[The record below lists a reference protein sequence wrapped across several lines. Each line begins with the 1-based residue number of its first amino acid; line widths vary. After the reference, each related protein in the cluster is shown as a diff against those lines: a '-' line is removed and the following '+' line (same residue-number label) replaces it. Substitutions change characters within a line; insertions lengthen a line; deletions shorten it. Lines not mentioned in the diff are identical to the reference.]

1 MIKIEEEYCMN
12 MNGQTVIFPWDEP
25 MDIDAAA
32 LIDEGAIPMDLPEEN
47 KEERHKQAQQLAAEI
62 LHLEAIL
69 KAKKEEL
76 KQYVEQNGKVVVGD
90 TQFDFVPSY
99 SWEGNWEAL
108 ARHIREKGLNPFDF
122 FKLGS
127 TEATKL
133 MKKTGWDEEQMKE
146 HGVFRVMSGKQFRSS
161 KVK

>member
-1 MIKIEEEYCMN
+1 MN

-25 MDIDAAA
+25 VRDMDAANKT
-32 LIDEGAIPMDLPEEN
+32 IEGTRPVVLSEEQQEE
-47 KEERHKQAQQLAAEI
+47 KEKQAQALAAEI

-76 KQYVEQNGKVVVGD
+76 KQYVEQHGKVVVGD
-90 TQFDFVPSY
+90 TQFDFIPTY

-108 ARHIREKGLNPFDF
+108 AGYIREKGLNPFDF

-133 MKKTGWDEEQMKE
+133 MKKTGWKEEQLKE
-146 HGVFRVMSGKQFRSS
+146 YGVYRIESGKQFRSS

>member
-1 MIKIEEEYCMN
+1 MIKLEEEYCMN
-12 MNGQTVIFPWDEP
+12 MNGQTVLFPWDEP
-25 MDIDAAA
+25 MDIEAAA
-32 LIDEGAIPMDLPEEN
+32 LIHEEAGPMALPDEEE
-47 KEERHKQAQQLAAEI
+47 KQKQAQQLAAEI

-76 KQYVEQNGKVVVGD
+76 KRYVEQNGKVVVED
-90 TQFDFVPSY
+90 TQFDFIPSY
-99 SWEGNWEAL
+99 SWQGNWETL

-133 MKKTGWDEEQMKE
+133 MKKTGWDEEQLKE
-146 HGVFRVMSGKQFRSS
+146 YGVFRVMTSKQFRSS